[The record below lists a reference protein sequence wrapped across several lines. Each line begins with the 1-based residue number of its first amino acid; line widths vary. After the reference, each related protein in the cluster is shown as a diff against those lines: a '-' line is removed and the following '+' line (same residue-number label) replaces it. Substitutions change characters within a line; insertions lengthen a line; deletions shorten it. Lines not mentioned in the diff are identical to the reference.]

1 MKLFKLFVALGGVS
15 LLVACGGGGGG
26 GDCNFGVLACD
37 SSSGASSGASGGASG
52 GAGGAGNVAP
62 VANAGSPQTVVTG
75 NEVTLNGSAS
85 SDANNDRLTYQWSIV
100 SAPAGFNLSANEV
113 KAENSTAVKPTFI
126 PTLSGAYVFGLV
138 VSDGKVSSPREVVS
152 VTVTPENLAPVAN
165 AGIDQSVTVNTQVT
179 LDGSA
184 STDPNRDLLKH
195 AWTWVSQPPGSNVAF
210 DAATSPKPKFTPVL
224 DGAYVASLVV
234 TDDKLLKSAPDY
246 VTVTVSR
253 ANAAPVAVAGTDQ
266 NVTTGAT
273 VTLNGSSSSDA
284 NSDLLTYKWSL
295 SKPSGSTAALV
306 LTVPSQPTF
315 VADVSGDYVA
325 NLIVNDG
332 KVDSAAL
339 SSVRVT
345 AAATNS
351 APSAVGLATPAT
363 VSLAS
368 LPAAR
373 LVTLDGAAS
382 TDANFDRLTYVWTLS
397 SVPVGSTATLTVDAT
412 NRAKSTFTPTVA
424 GVYVATLVV
433 NDGKVNSAPIFVS
446 VTVVP
451 ANAAPVAVAG
461 PNQTVVTG
469 ATVTLNG
476 MGSNDA
482 NGDPLT
488 YRWTLNKPT
497 ASGATLV
504 LTVPAQPTFVADV
517 AGDYVATLMV
527 NDGSLD
533 SAALST
539 VRVTA
544 AAPNIIPTAVAVATP
559 TTVSLAALPAAK
571 LVTLDGSG
579 SSDANFDRLTYS
591 WVLTTVPVGNTATLT
606 VDPANAARSTFTP
619 NVAGVYVASLVVND
633 GKANSTPATVVITAN
648 P

>member
-1 MKLFKLFVALGGVS
+1 MKLFKFFVALGGVS
-15 LLVACGGGGGG
+15 LLMACGGGGG
-26 GDCNFGVLACD
+26 DCPYGALACG
-37 SSSGASSGASGGASG
+37 SSNGSAVSVVAT
-52 GAGGAGNVAP
+52 GNVAP
-62 VANAGSPQTVVTG
+62 VAHAGSNQTVVMG
-75 NEVTLNGSAS
+75 NDVTLNGSAS
-85 SDANNDRLTYQWSIV
+85 SDANNDKLTYAWSMI
-100 SAPAGFNLSANEV
+100 SAPTGFKLTANEV
-113 KAENSTAVKPTFI
+113 KDDNVTAVKPTFK
-126 PTLSGAYVFGLV
+126 PTVTGAYVFGLV
-138 VSDGKVSSPREVVS
+138 VSDGKLSSAREVVA
-152 VTVTPENLAPVAN
+152 VTVTAENLAPIAN
-165 AGIDQSVTVNTQVT
+165 AGVDQSVTINTQVT

-184 STDPNRDLLKH
+184 STDPNRDVLKH
-195 AWTWVSQPPGSNVAF
+195 TWAWVSQPAGSKATF
-210 DAATSPKPKFTPVL
+210 DSANSPKPKFTPL
-224 DGAYVASLVV
+224 LEGAYVASLVV
-234 TDDKLLKSAPDY
+234 TDDKLLNSELDY

-253 ANAAPVAVAGTDQ
+253 ANAAPVAVAGPDQ

-273 VTLNGSSSSDA
+273 VTLNGTGSSDA
-284 NSDLLTYKWSL
+284 NSDLLTYKWTL
-295 SKPSGSTAALV
+295 SKPSGSAASLV

-345 AAATNS
+345 AAVVNS
-351 APSAVGLATPAT
+351 APVAVGLASPST

-382 TDANFDRLTYVWTLS
+382 TDANFDRLTYVWALS
-397 SVPVGSTATLTVDAT
+397 SVPTGSTATLTVDPT

-433 NDGKVNSAPIFVS
+433 SDGKVNSAPTFVS

-451 ANAAPVAVAG
+451 ANAAPVALAG
-461 PNQTVVTG
+461 TNQSVVTG

-497 ASGATLV
+497 TSTATLV

-517 AGDYVATLMV
+517 SGDYVATLMV

-544 AAPNIIPTAVAVATP
+544 TAPNIVPTAVAVATP

-579 SSDANFDRLTYS
+579 SSDGNFERLTYS
-591 WVLTTVPVGNTATLT
+591 WSLTTVPTGSTVTLT
-606 VDPANAARSTFTP
+606 VDPTNAAKSTFTP
-619 NVAGVYVASLVVND
+619 VLAGVYVATLVVND
-633 GKANSTPATVVITAN
+633 GKVNSAPATVAITVT

>member
-1 MKLFKLFVALGGVS
+1 MKLFKIFITLGGVS
-15 LLVACGGGGGG
+15 LLMACGGGGG
-26 GDCNFGVLACD
+26 DCKLGALACG
-37 SSSGASSGASGGASG
+37 SSGGSSAGASGGGASG
-52 GAGGAGNVAP
+52 GVVNVAP
-62 VANAGSPQTVVTG
+62 VAHAGSNQTVVTG

-85 SDANNDRLTYQWSIV
+85 SDVNDDKLTYAWSMV
-100 SAPAGFNLSANEV
+100 SAPAGFKLSANEV
-113 KAENSTAVKPTFI
+113 RAENATAVKPTFT
-126 PTLSGAYVFGLV
+126 PSMSGVYVFGLV
-138 VSDGKVSSPREVVS
+138 VSDGKLSSPREVVT
-152 VTVTPENLAPVAN
+152 VIVTPENLAPTAN
-165 AGIDQSVTVNTQVT
+165 AGVDQSVTINTQVT

-195 AWTWVSQPPGSNVAF
+195 TWAWVSQPAGSNVTF
-210 DAATSPKPKFTPVL
+210 DSATSPKPKFTPVL

-234 TDDKLLKSAPDY
+234 SDDKLNSAPDY

-253 ANAAPVAVAGTDQ
+253 ANAAPVAVAGPDQ

-273 VTLNGSSSSDA
+273 VTLNGTGSSDA
-284 NSDLLTYKWSL
+284 NSDVLTYKWTL
-295 SKPSGSTAALV
+295 SKPSGSAATLV

-339 SSVRVT
+339 ASVRVT
-345 AAATNS
+345 AAVVNS
-351 APSAVGLATPAT
+351 APVAVGLASPST

-373 LVTLDGAAS
+373 LVTLDGASS
-382 TDANFDRLTYVWTLS
+382 TDANFDRLTYAWSLS
-397 SVPVGSTATLTVDAT
+397 SVPAGSTATLTVDPT

-433 NDGKVNSAPIFVS
+433 SDGKVNSAPTFVS
-446 VTVVP
+446 MTVVP
-451 ANAAPVAVAG
+451 ANAAPVADAG
-461 PNQTVVTG
+461 TNQSVVTG
-469 ATVTLNG
+469 ATVRLNG
-476 MGSNDA
+476 MGSSDA

-497 ASGATLV
+497 ASTAALL
-504 LTVPAQPTFVADV
+504 LTVPSQPTFVADV
-517 AGDYVATLMV
+517 SGDYVATLTV

-533 SAALST
+533 SANLST

-544 AAPNIIPTAVAVATP
+544 TAPNIVPTAVAAASP

-579 SSDANFDRLTYS
+579 SSDGNFERLTYS
-591 WVLTTVPVGNTATLT
+591 WSLTTVPTGSTVTLT
-606 VDPANAARSTFTP
+606 VDPTNAAKSTFTP
-619 NVAGVYVASLVVND
+619 ALAGVYVATLVVND
-633 GKANSTPATVVITAN
+633 GKVNSSPATVAITVT